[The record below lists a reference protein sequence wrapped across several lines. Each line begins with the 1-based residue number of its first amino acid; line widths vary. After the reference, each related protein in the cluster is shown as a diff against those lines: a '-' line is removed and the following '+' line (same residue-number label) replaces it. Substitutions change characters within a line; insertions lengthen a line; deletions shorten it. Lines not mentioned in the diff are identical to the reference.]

1 MKKKFVIVGLI
12 MVMCLGVFSGCEHEI
27 PYNAELL
34 GSGMVYEVIPE
45 GVFFTD
51 SFWENNMTLGAMY
64 KNDNWDPEDPDSEK
78 YLFDETSPKDR
89 LHIVTDQDMYDSIFR
104 NYRQVDFENSMII
117 VYLFTSIGSGIAELT
132 NVKLENEVLTI
143 EYTRINK
150 NNSAVAPHRRYMAIQ
165 IDKVEFESVKFV
177 HKRR

>member
-1 MKKKFVIVGLI
+1 MKKKLLIVGLI

-45 GVFFTD
+45 GFFFTD
-51 SFWENNMTLGAMY
+51 SFWENNMTLGASY
-64 KNDNWDPEDPDSEK
+64 KNENWDHEDPQNE
-78 YLFDETSPKDR
+78 YLFDKTSPKNR
-89 LHIVTDQDMYDSIFR
+89 LHIVTDQNKYDSIFR
-104 NYRQVDFENSMII
+104 DYRQVDFENSMII
-117 VYLFTSIGSGIAELT
+117 VYLFTSHGSGIAKLT

-143 EYTRINK
+143 EYTHITSDNR
-150 NNSAVAPHRRYMAIQ
+150 AVAPHRRYMAVQ
-165 IDKVEFESVKFV
+165 MDKVEFESVKFV